1 MKNKKNISFDFDGT
15 LDDEFDGG
23 YNISKE
29 EIQSLAKKYVDDGHD
44 VCIITKRFDSNNRHL
59 GKVNEHLIVYELA
72 KELGIDKIYFTNRE
86 MKFSHIIKLGIEMH
100 FENSDYEVQ
109 LINQACKQN
118 NHKCVVVPVEE
129 ANWRDFI
136 LGE

>member
-1 MKNKKNISFDFDGT
+1 MKISFDFDGT

-86 MKFSHIIKLGIEMH
+86 MKFSTIIKLGIEMH

-118 NHKCVVVPVEE
+118 NHICIVVPVEE

-136 LGE
+136 LEV

>member
-1 MKNKKNISFDFDGT
+1 MKISFDFDGT

-29 EIQSLAKKYVDDGHD
+29 EIQSIAKDYVSKGHD

-59 GKVNEHLIVYELA
+59 GKGNEHLIVYELA
-72 KELGIDKIYFTNRE
+72 KELDITKIYFTNRE

-100 FENSDYEVQ
+100 FENSEYEVK
-109 LINQACKQN
+109 LINQVCENQK
-118 NHKCVVVPVEE
+118 HKCVVIHVEDP
-129 ANWRDFI
+129 NWREN
-136 LGE
+136 LYENN

>member
-1 MKNKKNISFDFDGT
+1 MKISFDFDGT

-23 YNISKE
+23 YNIVKE
-29 EIQSLAKKYVDDGHD
+29 EIQSLAKKYVDEGSD

-59 GKVNEHLIVYELA
+59 GKVNEHLLVYELA
-72 KELGIDKIYFTNRE
+72 KELGITKIYFTNRE

-109 LINQACKQN
+109 LINQACKQW
-118 NHKCVVVPVEE
+118 NHNCVVIPVEDP
-129 ANWRDFI
+129 NWRD
-136 LGE
+136 LL